1 MDPADRD
8 LNRPTDEARADRD
21 ALDGTGSTVT
31 WDGTPVPPPSSG
43 PHWDAA
49 AAMGLDMGL
58 LEASIRMTPAE
69 RADRLQ
75 DMLDFIATVRDANP
89 QLG

>member
-1 MDPADRD
+1 MDPLDQNPQPSVEPRTSRD
-8 LNRPTDEARADRD
+8 VGGD
-21 ALDGTGSTVT
+21 AVSTES
-31 WDGTPVPPPSSG
+31 WDGTPVPPLSSG

-58 LEASIRMTPAE
+58 LEASIRMTPAQ

-75 DMLDFIATVRDANP
+75 AMLDFIATVREANP
-89 QLG
+89 RLG

>member
-1 MDPADRD
+1 MTSQDPPITPQSET
-8 LNRPTDEARADRD
+8 RPGFESPGVAV
-21 ALDGTGSTVT
+21 STKP

-75 DMLDFIATVRDANP
+75 AMLDFIATVREANP
-89 QLG
+89 HPG

>member
-1 MDPADRD
+1 MDPLDQDQIPPFEPRAG
-8 LNRPTDEARADRD
+8 RADRGD
-21 ALDGTGSTVT
+21 AFSTEF

-75 DMLDFIATVRDANP
+75 AMLDFIATVREANP
-89 QLG
+89 QPG